1 MILIAFFVALY
12 GIACL
17 TEGME
22 ILFAAIHAVMSSY
35 SGMIITVAATAYLTY
50 RWYCARQAEKEVY
63 DGETV

>member
-1 MILIAFFVALY
+1 MILIVFFVALY

-35 SGMIITVAATAYLTY
+35 PGMIISERT
-50 RWYCARQAEKEVY
+50 
-63 DGETV
+63 G